1 MSWRNSEELDVQI
14 ESEGEMRTLKKALIL
29 VGALLVII
37 GMMLRMTQPTADTE
51 ESIWEEIPSEE
62 TQAYIEKAESEQ
74 NIPVT
79 GNIETIEKR
88 EPEEGSPAAGPINEF
103 TYDEAQLLLRVA
115 QAEAGNQ
122 GADGMW
128 LVMSVVLNRVA
139 DEAWP
144 DAIKEVIYQTSQF
157 SSVSDGHF
165 DAAEISPEA
174 HEALA
179 KIETGEV
186 APEIIGFETV
196 DSTENDKYFQEAFVY
211 KDHKFYVKK
220 SE

>member
-1 MSWRNSEELDVQI
+1 
-14 ESEGEMRTLKKALIL
+14 MRTLKKALIL
-29 VGALLVII
+29 VGTLLVIL
-37 GMMLRMTQPTADTE
+37 GMMLRITQPTAEAD
-51 ESIWEEIPSEE
+51 ESIWEEVPLEE
-62 TQAYIEKAESEQ
+62 TTTYIEKAESEQ

-79 GNIETIEKR
+79 ENVETIE
-88 EPEEGSPAAGPINEF
+88 EGELEKDSSAAGPINEF
-103 TYDEAQLLLRVA
+103 TYEEAQLLLRVA

-122 GADGMW
+122 GVDGMW

-139 DEAWP
+139 DEDWP
-144 DAIKEVIYQTSQF
+144 DTIREVIYQTSQF

>member
-1 MSWRNSEELDVQI
+1 
-14 ESEGEMRTLKKALIL
+14 MRTLKKALIL
-29 VGALLVII
+29 VGALLVIL
-37 GMMLRMTQPTADTE
+37 GMMLRITQPTAEAD
-51 ESIWEEIPSEE
+51 ESIWEEIHEE
-62 TQAYIEKAESEQ
+62 TETYIKEAEPQ
-74 NIPVT
+74 QDIPVT
-79 GNIETIEKR
+79 GPVETV
-88 EPEEGSPAAGPINEF
+88 EEGELTKGSSAAGPINEF
-103 TYDEAQLLLRVA
+103 TYEEAQLLLRVA

-122 GADGMW
+122 GVDGMW

-139 DEAWP
+139 DEDWP
-144 DAIKEVIYQTSQF
+144 DTIREVIYQTSQF

-179 KIETGEV
+179 KIETGDV

-196 DSTENDKYFQEAFVY
+196 DSTVNDKYFDQAFVH

>member
-1 MSWRNSEELDVQI
+1 
-14 ESEGEMRTLKKALIL
+14 MRTLKKALIL
-29 VGALLVII
+29 VGTLLVIL
-37 GMMLRMTQPTADTE
+37 GMMLRITQPTAEAD
-51 ESIWEEIPSEE
+51 ESIWEEVPLEE
-62 TQAYIEKAESEQ
+62 TTTYIEKAESEQ
-74 NIPVT
+74 DIPVT
-79 GNIETIEKR
+79 GNVETIE
-88 EPEEGSPAAGPINEF
+88 EGKLEKDSSAAGPINEF
-103 TYDEAQLLLRVA
+103 TYEEAQLLLRVA

-122 GADGMW
+122 GVDGMW

-139 DEAWP
+139 DEDWP
-144 DAIKEVIYQTSQF
+144 DTIREVIYQTSQF

-179 KIETGEV
+179 KIETGDV

-196 DSTENDKYFQEAFVY
+196 DSTVNDKYFDQAFVH

>member
-1 MSWRNSEELDVQI
+1 MLT

-29 VGALLVII
+29 VGTLLVIL
-37 GMMLRMTQPTADTE
+37 GMMLRITQPTAEAD
-51 ESIWEEIPSEE
+51 ESIWEEVPLEE
-62 TQAYIEKAESEQ
+62 TTTYIEKAESEQ

-79 GNIETIEKR
+79 ENVETIE
-88 EPEEGSPAAGPINEF
+88 EGELEKDSSAAGPINEF
-103 TYDEAQLLLRVA
+103 TYEEAQLLLRVA

-122 GADGMW
+122 GVDGMW

-139 DEAWP
+139 DEDWP
-144 DAIKEVIYQTSQF
+144 DTIREVIYQTSQF

>member
-1 MSWRNSEELDVQI
+1 MK
-14 ESEGEMRTLKKALIL
+14 TLKKALIL
-29 VGALLVII
+29 MGTLLVII

-62 TQAYIEKAESEQ
+62 AQAYIEKTESEQ
-74 NIPVT
+74 DIPVT
-79 GNIETIEKR
+79 GDIEVIEKG

-103 TYDEAQLLLRVA
+103 TYDEAQLLMRVA

-122 GADGMW
+122 GSFGML
-128 LVMSVVLNRVA
+128 LVMSVVLNRR
-139 DEAWP
+139 DDHSGEWP
-144 DAIKEVIYQTSQF
+144 DDVKSVIYQTSQF

-165 DAAEISPEA
+165 DATEISPEA

-179 KIETGEV
+179 KIEAGYV
-186 APEIIGFETV
+186 VPEIIGFETV
-196 DSTENDKYFQEAFVY
+196 DSTVNDKYFDQAFVY

>member
-1 MSWRNSEELDVQI
+1 MSWRNSEERDVQI

-29 VGALLVII
+29 VGTLMVIS
-37 GMMLRMTQPTADTE
+37 GMMLRIVQPTAEAE
-51 ESIWEEIPSEE
+51 ESIWEEVNETEE
-62 TQAYIEKAESEQ
+62 TYFKEAGQEQ
-74 NIPVT
+74 DIPVDGPVQEIKT
-79 GNIETIEKR
+79 GELDQ
-88 EPEEGSPAAGPINEF
+88 EPTQAAGPVIEF
-103 TYDEAQLLLRVA
+103 TYEEAQLLLRVA

-122 GADGMW
+122 GVDGMW

-139 DEAWP
+139 DKDWP
-144 DAIKEVIYQTSQF
+144 DTIKEVIYQTSQF

>member
-1 MSWRNSEELDVQI
+1 
-14 ESEGEMRTLKKALIL
+14 MRTLKKALIL
-29 VGALLVII
+29 VGTLLVIL
-37 GMMLRMTQPTADTE
+37 GMMLRITQPTAEAD
-51 ESIWEEIPSEE
+51 ESIWEEVPLEE
-62 TQAYIEKAESEQ
+62 TTTYIKKAESEQ
-74 NIPVT
+74 DIPVT
-79 GNIETIEKR
+79 ENVETIE
-88 EPEEGSPAAGPINEF
+88 EGELEKDSSAAGPINEF
-103 TYDEAQLLLRVA
+103 TYEEAQLLLRVA

-122 GADGMW
+122 GVDGMW

-139 DEAWP
+139 DEDWP
-144 DAIKEVIYQTSQF
+144 DTIREVIYQTSQF

>member
-1 MSWRNSEELDVQI
+1 
-14 ESEGEMRTLKKALIL
+14 MRTLKKALIL
-29 VGALLVII
+29 VGTLMVIS
-37 GMMLRMTQPTADTE
+37 GMMLRIVQPTAEAE
-51 ESIWEEIPSEE
+51 ESIWEEVNEE
-62 TQAYIEKAESEQ
+62 TETYFKEAEQEQ
-74 NIPVT
+74 DIPVDGPVQEVET
-79 GNIETIEKR
+79 GELNQ
-88 EPEEGSPAAGPINEF
+88 EPTQAAGPVIEF
-103 TYDEAQLLLRVA
+103 TYEEAQLLLRVA

-122 GADGMW
+122 GIDGMW

-144 DAIKEVIYQTSQF
+144 NTIKEVIYQTSQF

-179 KIETGEV
+179 KIETGEI
-186 APEIIGFETV
+186 APYIIGFETV
-196 DSTENDKYFQEAFVY
+196 NSTVNDKYFDEAFAH